1 MRLRVAILL
10 LASPARARVCESSD
24 VARRSRTPD
33 PKLTAAGFSGEFE
46 RPIVDWKI
54 KGCFSLNAEGVD
66 AAGAKLL
73 VPYLRSNRDLM
84 QLHFLGSSL
93 GDAGCKAIASVLERN
108 LWINVLTLQ
117 ANDLGIECAKALG
130 AMLRKNS
137 GLRVLNLGLNTEL
150 GAAGVAAVVAG
161 LAENEGLDMLSLS
174 ETGLNATGAKAL
186 ADGLRTNP
194 HMENL
199 YLDGNEIGDEGAA
212 ALASA
217 LGADSRLDGS
227 GFAPSLSGNVSGVKR
242 LYLMRNE
249 IGNAGG
255 EALARAA
262 ERNARLEDVNLDD
275 NPLDADIVER
285 VRDATDRTPEE
296 RARAAAAARSGMG
309 DAERAREEVDERD
322 PASLDRYFK
331 LNPPPRVPELWAK
344 PLIPEGDEDGG
355 REGQGAAFPG
365 PWKAGFNA
373 PEKKLEEELV
383 ERRKGEL

>member
-1 MRLRVAILL
+1 MRLVAILL
-10 LASPARARVCESSD
+10 LASPTVARVCESSD

-93 GDAGCKAIASVLERN
+93 GDVGCKAIASVLERN

-199 YLDGNEIGDEGAA
+199 YLDGNEIGDE
-212 ALASA
+212 
-217 LGADSRLDGS
+217 
-227 GFAPSLSGNVSGVKR
+227 
-242 LYLMRNE
+242 
-249 IGNAGG
+249 
-255 EALARAA
+255 

-344 PLIPEGDEDGG
+344 PLIPEGDEEGG
-355 REGQGAAFPG
+355 GEGQGAAFPG

>member
-1 MRLRVAILL
+1 
-10 LASPARARVCESSD
+10 
-24 VARRSRTPD
+24 
-33 PKLTAAGFSGEFE
+33 
-46 RPIVDWKI
+46 
-54 KGCFSLNAEGVD
+54 
-66 AAGAKLL
+66 
-73 VPYLRSNRDLM
+73 M

-227 GFAPSLSGNVSGVKR
+227 GFAPSLSGNVSGV
-242 LYLMRNE
+242 
-249 IGNAGG
+249 NA
-255 EALARAA
+255 ARARGGA
-262 ERNARLEDVNLDD
+262 Q
-275 NPLDADIVER
+275 
-285 VRDATDRTPEE
+285 
-296 RARAAAAARSGMG
+296 RAATSTSTTTRST
-309 DAERAREEVDERD
+309 
-322 PASLDRYFK
+322 PTL
-331 LNPPPRVPELWAK
+331 
-344 PLIPEGDEDGG
+344 
-355 REGQGAAFPG
+355 
-365 PWKAGFNA
+365 
-373 PEKKLEEELV
+373 
-383 ERRKGEL
+383 